1 MIRVRHAAGVT
12 EVGAHAADV
21 RSLLVHVL
29 DEGLDGAGD
38 PYGQH
43 VGRFTGGGDE
53 EAVEQLLDGELFAGL
68 DVCGGGIRLD
78 ALPQGGTGGELLV
91 QGQLAAVHGVQHQ
104 QGGHDLGDAGGI
116 DFLVRVLL
124 VEHRV
129 GVQVHQ
135 QRRLG
140 FDLHAAQNIR
150 CRVGLGH
157 QQGEQ

>member
-1 MIRVRHAAGVT
+1 M
-12 EVGAHAADV
+12 GAHAADV

-68 DVCGGGIRLD
+68 DVRSGGVRLNP
-78 ALPQGGTGGELLV
+78 LPQGKTGGELLI
-91 QGQLAAVHGVQHQ
+91 QGQLAAVHSVQHQ
-104 QGGHDLGDAGGI
+104 QSGHDLGDAGGI
-116 DFLVRVLL
+116 DLLVRVLL

-135 QRRLG
+135 QCRLSL
-140 FDLHAAQNIR
+140 DLHAAQNIGR
-150 CRVGLGH
+150 RIGLGH